1 MPAQQ
6 KTKELKTFS
15 MQVITPEDIKRDLRK
30 LRLLH
35 LIESVGPISEKALTH
50 LLYLMKEEKDVDLG
64 YNFVVIGGKPVSK
77 EVLEDLRALLYVGFV
92 ENEPRTRKLQVTSN
106 GLEFLEKNRLSDELT
121 KKVLEVAEELKP
133 KIAPIDA
140 EVELAI
146 GSASGRR
153 GRR

>member
-15 MQVITPEDIKRDLRK
+15 MQVITLDDIKRDQRK

-35 LIESVGPISEKALTH
+35 IIERVGPISEKALTH
-50 LLYLMKEEKDVDLG
+50 LLYLLKEEKGIDLG

-77 EVLEDLRALLYVGFV
+77 EVLEDLRALLYVGLI

-106 GLEFLEKNRLSDELT
+106 GMEFLEGNRLGDELT
-121 KKVLEVAEELKP
+121 KNVLSAVEELKP

-146 GSASGRR
+146 GSGSRR